1 MTLATELFGS
11 WIPFASSSTHR
22 IRNASTMFTA
32 GPAPITTIR
41 FHTGWR

>member
-1 MTLATELFGS
+1 MRSIRLVGSPSPLAQ
-11 WIPFASSSTHR
+11 ISTHR
-22 IRNASTMFTA
+22 IKNASTMLTA